1 MNIAII
7 PAREGSKR
15 IKNKNIKLF
24 FKKPIIYHTIKM
36 LKKSKIFDH
45 IIITSDSNKILNYCK
60 KQDCDILVKRSKDV
74 SNDQSTTH
82 AAIKHALKKLEI
94 KIQNDDKI
102 FCIYPCNPLLQI
114 TDIKKSI
121 AILEKNKKNYIFTVS
136 KNSNIYANSIF
147 LNKLNKVRLV
157 KNKTM
162 LNKNSYID
170 AGQFYLAHYKTW
182 MNYSN
187 IHKSGVCLEIP
198 EWRAVDINYI
208 SDWKKAEIIFSY
220 LNNLS
225 K

>member
-7 PAREGSKR
+7 PARQGSKR
-15 IKNKNIKLF
+15 IKNKNMKLF
-24 FKKPIIYHTIKM
+24 FKKPIIYYTIKM

-60 KQDCDILVKRSKDV
+60 RQGCDISVKRPKDL
-74 SNDQSTTH
+74 SDDQTTTH

-94 KIQNDDKI
+94 KNQNDDKI

-114 TDIKKSI
+114 ADIKKSI
-121 AILEKNKKNYIFTVS
+121 TILEENKKNYIFTVS
-136 KNSNIYANSIF
+136 RNSNMFTNSIF

-162 LNKNSYID
+162 LNKNSYTD

-182 MNYSN
+182 KNHSN
-187 IHKSGVCLEIP
+187 IHKNGVCLEIP
-198 EWRAVDINYI
+198 EWRAVDINYT
-208 SDWKKAEIIFSY
+208 SDWKKAEIIFKY
-220 LNNLS
+220 LSNLS

>member
-1 MNIAII
+1 VNIAII
-7 PAREGSKR
+7 PARQGSKR

-24 FKKPIIYHTIKM
+24 FKKPIIYHTINI
-36 LKKSKIFDH
+36 LKKSKIFDY

-74 SNDQSTTH
+74 SDDQATTH
-82 AAIKHALKKLEI
+82 AAIKHALKKLKI

-114 TDIKKSI
+114 ADIKKSI
-121 AILEKNKKNYIFTVS
+121 AILGKNKKNYIFTVS
-136 KNSNIYANSIF
+136 KNSIKNINSIF
-147 LNKLNKVRLV
+147 LNKLNKVKLV
-157 KNKTM
+157 KKKTII
-162 LNKNSYID
+162 NRNSYID
-170 AGQFYLAHYKTW
+170 AGQFYLAYYKTW

-187 IHKSGVCLEIP
+187 IHNNGVCLEIP
-198 EWRAVDINYI
+198 EWRALDINYT

>member
-7 PAREGSKR
+7 PARQGSKR
-15 IKNKNIKLF
+15 IKNKNMKLF
-24 FKKPIIYHTIKM
+24 FKKPIIYYTINI

-45 IIITSDSNKILNYCK
+45 IIVTSDSNKILNYCK

-74 SNDQSTTH
+74 SDDKATTH
-82 AAIKHALKKLEI
+82 AAIKYTLKKLEI
-94 KIQNDDKI
+94 KIQNDDKF

-114 TDIKKSI
+114 ADIKKSI

-136 KNSNIYANSIF
+136 KNSIKNLNSIF
-147 LNKLNKVRLV
+147 LNKLNKVKLV
-157 KNKTM
+157 KNKTII
-162 LNKNSYID
+162 NKNSYID
-170 AGQFYLAHYKTW
+170 AGQFYLAYYKTW

-187 IHKSGVCLEIP
+187 IHNNGVCLEIP
-198 EWRAVDINYI
+198 EWRALDINYT

>member
-1 MNIAII
+1 VNIAII
-7 PAREGSKR
+7 PARQGSKR

-24 FKKPIIYHTIKM
+24 FKKPIIYHTINI
-36 LKKSKIFDH
+36 LKKSKIFDY

-60 KQDCDILVKRSKDV
+60 KQGCDILVKRSKDV
-74 SNDQSTTH
+74 SDDQATTH
-82 AAIKHALKKLEI
+82 AAIKHALKKLKI

-114 TDIKKSI
+114 ADIKKSI
-121 AILEKNKKNYIFTVS
+121 TILGKNKKNYIFTVS
-136 KNSNIYANSIF
+136 KNSIKNINSIF
-147 LNKLNKVRLV
+147 LNKLNKVKLV
-157 KNKTM
+157 KKKTII
-162 LNKNSYID
+162 NRNSYID
-170 AGQFYLAHYKTW
+170 AGQFYLAYYKTW

-187 IHKSGVCLEIP
+187 IHNNGVCLEIP
-198 EWRAVDINYI
+198 EWRALDINYT